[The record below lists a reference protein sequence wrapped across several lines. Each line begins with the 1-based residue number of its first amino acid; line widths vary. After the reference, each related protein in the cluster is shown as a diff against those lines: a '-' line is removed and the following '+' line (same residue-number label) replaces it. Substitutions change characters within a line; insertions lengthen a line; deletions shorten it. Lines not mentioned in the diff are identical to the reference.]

1 MLKYKIYINE
11 SPLWLLPMDVSHKES
26 KLPQS
31 LLHAEY
37 RGRQKMLF
45 NYIDLLEKSI
55 NHDGVIIQYH
65 DVKKLF
71 EDLKGLYTYIKA
83 GGGIV
88 RRDDGK
94 ILLIHRMGYWDL
106 PKGKQDPGESLS
118 ETALREVEEEVGF
131 HNLVLERKI
140 GKTFHSFRTNSKR
153 VMKKV
158 NWYAMYTP
166 NPEELALEYRESID
180 DAAWIDPAAFGKL
193 KLKTYRSVE
202 DIIKKYVKKLRKSKA
217 AEDEQVIAPGG
228 D

>member
-11 SPLWLLPMDVSHKES
+11 SPLWLLPLGVSEADV
-26 KLPQS
+26 KLPHS

-37 RGRQKMLF
+37 RGRPKMLF

-55 NHDGVIIQYH
+55 KHDGVIVQYH
-65 DVKKLF
+65 DVKKLYK
-71 EDLKGLYTYIKA
+71 DLKSLYTYIKA
-83 GGGIV
+83 AGGVV

-106 PKGKQDPGESLS
+106 PKGKQDPGESMK
-118 ETALREVEEEVGF
+118 ETALREVEEEVGL
-131 HNLVLERKI
+131 HQLVLEWKI
-140 GKTFHSFRTNSKR
+140 GKTYHSFRTNSKR

-166 NPEELALEYRESID
+166 NPEEIVLQYSESID
-180 DAAWIDPAAFGKL
+180 DAAWIDPKSFSRL

-202 DIIKKYVKKLRKSKA
+202 DIIKKYVKKLRKQEENQEK
-217 AEDEQVIAPGG
+217 
-228 D
+228 

>member
-11 SPLWLLPMDVSHKES
+11 SPLWLLPLDVSEEDV

-37 RGRQKMLF
+37 RGRPKMLF

-55 NHDGVIIQYH
+55 KHDGVIVQYH
-65 DVKKLF
+65 DVKKLYK
-71 EDLKGLYTYIKA
+71 DLKSLYTYIKA
-83 GGGIV
+83 AGGVV

-106 PKGKQDPGESLS
+106 PKGKRDPGETMKK
-118 ETALREVEEEVGF
+118 TALREVEEEVGF
-131 HNLVLERKI
+131 HHLVLEGKI
-140 GKTFHSFRTNSKR
+140 GKTYHSFRTNSKR

-158 NWYAMYTP
+158 NWYAMYTS
-166 NPEELALEYRESID
+166 NPKEIVLQYAESID
-180 DAAWIDPAAFGKL
+180 DAAWIDPKSFSRL

-202 DIIKKYVKKLRKSKA
+202 DILKKYVKKYRYKGPK
-217 AEDEQVIAPGG
+217 QKK
-228 D
+228 